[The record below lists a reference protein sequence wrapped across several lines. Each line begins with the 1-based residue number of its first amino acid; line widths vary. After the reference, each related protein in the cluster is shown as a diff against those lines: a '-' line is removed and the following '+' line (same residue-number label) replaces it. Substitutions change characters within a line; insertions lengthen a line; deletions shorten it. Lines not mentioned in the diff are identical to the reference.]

1 VNPLLLGLEII
12 RHIHSDISDQHAVK
26 TSLII
31 SFYHQVRTR
40 VNMKFTTAAI
50 CLFVGTT
57 MAAPTSVLPPNGKP
71 VSQLG
76 ARIILTPDWFE
87 RFNKNWAGA
96 KTPKGDLHQRS
107 PIVVFPNRGTSM
119 DDTGGVQRR
128 GEVLSESELISI
140 GRTFVEA
147 VEELSP
153 EELEELSSLAALAPS
168 DSLLTARDEGVVEDQ
183 LVARGAGLFFF
194 GIAAIVPIIFD
205 VVDKLTKGK
214 GAQRRAELFSDPEM
228 ASIGRTFVETFDGLS
243 PGELEQISKLLP
255 RDTDDSAVFG
265 GPLETQGDGPALEQ
279 RYFPA
284 LTSNLYHANTAT
296 PQEQKDQVQR
306 RTKAVFY
313 ETKLADEEK
322 LVLEAMEEYFPEAFD
337 EYSRLV
343 ARDDNA
349 ETSLTRR
356 FIPIPALVAG
366 WAASL
371 VLTAVIV
378 VIRENQKN
386 EARDLGSLDG
396 VGEAFNRNLATLQ
409 MPPGVEEYLQEHT
422 VLDAVTEVFPGG
434 FEHITSIMALDQA
447 DAAGTSGGALERRF
461 PIVAIPIGA
470 LAYIAAWTIALV
482 ATSKPREEA
491 GAAQRRGLDGF
502 GSAFDTELVKIVLE
516 DPGESSPEDLEHGS
530 GLRSCDVDAVLT
542 EVSPLGEKLVK
553 TTPADM
559 ERLLRL
565 VPEWSEIDWTE
576 VEAQVDALLKGLG
589 QEIKEK

>member
-1 VNPLLLGLEII
+1 
-12 RHIHSDISDQHAVK
+12 
-26 TSLII
+26 
-31 SFYHQVRTR
+31 
-40 VNMKFTTAAI
+40 MKFTTAAI

-57 MAAPTSVLPPNGKP
+57 MAAPTPVLPPNGKP

-76 ARIILTPDWFE
+76 ARFILTPDWFE
-87 RFNKNWAGA
+87 RFSNNWAGA
-96 KTPKGDLHQRS
+96 KTPEGDLHQRS
-107 PIVVFPNRGTSM
+107 PIVVFSHGGTSM
-119 DDTGGVQRR
+119 DDTGGARRR
-128 GEVLSESELISI
+128 GEVLSEPELISI

-147 VEELSP
+147 VEEISP
-153 EELEELSSLAALAPS
+153 KELEELSSLAALAPS
-168 DSLLTARDEGVVEDQ
+168 DSLLTTRDEGEVEDQ
-183 LVARGAGLFFF
+183 LVERGAGLFFF

-214 GAQRRAELFSDPEM
+214 GAQRRAELFPDPEL

-243 PGELEQISKLLP
+243 PEELEQISKLLL

-265 GPLETQGDGPALEQ
+265 GLLETQGDGPALEL

-306 RTKAVFY
+306 RAEAVFN

-322 LVLEAMEEYFPEAFD
+322 LVLEAMEEYFPETFD

-343 ARDDNA
+343 ARDGDA

-386 EARDLGSLDG
+386 EARDLGSLNG

-422 VLDAVTEVFPGG
+422 VLDAVAEVFPEG
-434 FEHITSIMALDQA
+434 FEGITSVMAHNQN
-447 DAAGTSGGALERRF
+447 GSGGISGGALERRF
-461 PIVAIPIGA
+461 PILAIPIGA
-470 LAYIAAWTIALV
+470 VAYIAAWTIALV
-482 ATSKPREEA
+482 ATSKPREDS
-491 GAAQRRGLDGF
+491 GKAQRRGLDGV
-502 GSAFDTELVKIVLE
+502 GPAFDTELVKIVLE
-516 DPGESSPEDLEHGS
+516 HPGESSLEDLEHVS
-530 GLRSCDVDAVLT
+530 NLRHRDNDVVPT
-542 EVSPLGEKLVK
+542 EVSPLEEKLDK
-553 TTPADM
+553 ITPEDM

-565 VPEWSEIDWTE
+565 VPEWSEVDWTE
-576 VEAQVDALLKGLG
+576 VEVQVDALLKGLG